1 MMGCSIEP
9 LELLSPGPM
18 AESNRKEDIVVDGS
32 TFGNWRKKKARKI
45 ESHKAQKKARESKEA
60 IRQ

>member
-1 MMGCSIEP
+1 MMSSSR
-9 LELLSPGPM
+9 LM
-18 AESNRKEDIVVDGS
+18 AKSDKKEDIVVDGS